1 MMRTAAT
8 FPTRHPDERRDPPLA
23 HSRAATNTGATGG
36 AVDPGVRR
44 DDGARRRSPCACG
57 GGCPRCQAR
66 PALAISSPHDAAER
80 DARTMADRV
89 MNTPRSAGSPTP
101 AGTAAHNH
109 ALDDRTRA
117 FFEPRFSVDLSG
129 VRVHSDS
136 AAQQSARDIHADAYT
151 VGRDIVFGAGQ
162 YSPGTQV
169 GQRLL
174 AHELAHVVRQ
184 AAAGGPA
191 RMAMRQESSAS
202 PPDFQLQTPPLEWS
216 PPGGS
221 LTTSS
226 TTYELTAFDT
236 DSAELTEEHQVI
248 LRLLADDLN
257 AHPLVMHGFISI
269 WGFADSR
276 GTDPHNRELGQQRAD
291 AVRNRLRELVT
302 DEDTRQQMSAQS
314 IGEALTDRQGD
325 APEFRKVDITV
336 VRRTLRAG
344 LFSPPADTGPLRPVP
359 RISTELPE
367 EFRVP
372 PPTVIGPVAPGSPTL
387 PPWFWQT
394 IAPPSR
400 PRIDLRSL
408 SEALTDGLRQPLAGG
423 TADLAERLA
432 GVVGIDVDRDDI
444 RRSLDDA
451 MISGGEA
458 GLKKLLELMIFS
470 IAGQPTPAQP
480 DPFGPPSSNFSAPG
494 ERIFSTPTFRF

>member
-1 MMRTAAT
+1 MN
-8 FPTRHPDERRDPPLA
+8 
-23 HSRAATNTGATGG
+23 RAGGG
-36 AVDPGVRR
+36 A
-44 DDGARRRSPCACG
+44 
-57 GGCPRCQAR
+57 
-66 PALAISSPHDAAER
+66 SSA
-80 DARTMADRV
+80 
-89 MNTPRSAGSPTP
+89 RSATP
-101 AGTAAHNH
+101 AGRHG
-109 ALDDRTRA
+109 LDDRTRA
-117 FFEPRFSVDLSG
+117 YFEPRFGVDLSA
-129 VRVHSDS
+129 VRVHTDS

-162 YSPGTQV
+162 YAPGTPT
-169 GQRLL
+169 GRRLL
-174 AHELAHVVRQ
+174 AHELAHVVQQ
-184 AAAGGPA
+184 AAAGGPP
-191 RMAMRQESSAS
+191 RIAMRQESDAS
-202 PPDFQLQTPPLEWS
+202 PSGFQLQAPPLEWS

-226 TTYELTAFDT
+226 TTYELTAFGT
-236 DSAELTEEHQVI
+236 DSAELTDEHEVI

-257 AHPLVMHGFISI
+257 ANPLVMHGFISI
-269 WGFADSR
+269 WGFADRR

-291 AVRNRLRELVT
+291 AVRSRLRELVT
-302 DEDTRQQMSAQS
+302 DEDTRQQMSARS
-314 IGEALTDRQGD
+314 IGEGLTDREGD

-359 RISTELPE
+359 PISTELPE

-372 PPTVIGPVAPGSPTL
+372 TSTVIGPVAPGSSTL

-394 IAPPSR
+394 IAPPNR
-400 PRIDLRSL
+400 PRVDLRSL
-408 SEALTDGLRQPLAGG
+408 SAALTDGLRQPLAGG

-432 GVVGIDVDRDDI
+432 GVAGIDVDRGDI

-458 GLKKLLELMIFS
+458 GLRKLLELMIFS

-480 DPFGPPSSNFSAPG
+480 DPFGPPSSSSSAPG
-494 ERIFSTPTFRF
+494 ERIFSGPTFSF